1 MLELNLLLFNITYER
16 KLDYRTTNKEAI
28 DADGIIIPFLDEVEG
43 KFHVINFVHSVKNKT
58 NNTLPTKLMTFQW
71 L

>member
-43 KFHVINFVHSVKNKT
+43 KFHVINFVHSAKKKQKQIT
-58 NNTLPTKLMTFQW
+58 PYQLS
-71 L
+71 